1 MASAGRGRCGAG
13 GSADARRGPW
23 GRGGRRGGGSGVAGS
38 PVAAASAAA
47 VAWPGEK
54 KGAAGWEGGVGGGS
68 KTCALLHSPLH
79 THTLS
84 DPKIK
89 NYWGGGSKSAPGRC
103 NPEPGSRGRRE
114 TR

>member
-1 MASAGRGRCGAG
+1 M
-13 GSADARRGPW
+13 
-23 GRGGRRGGGSGVAGS
+23 AGS

-54 KGAAGWEGGVGGGS
+54 KGAAGWEGGVGGGQDLRP
-68 KTCALLHSPLH
+68 APLPPPH
-79 THTLS
+79 THTLT

-103 NPEPGSRGRRE
+103 NPEPGRRGRRE